1 MFFNSAKIAR
11 LEADNAALQ
20 QQLNDF
26 RHQNAQ
32 LENELSVFRSNSEM
46 ERSQNSKNKAIAE
59 LYTVLLEAY
68 EDGMRF
74 VQNIVTNN
82 VMSLDEVNHLNEITT
97 AKSSEISAKTDEV
110 MTSMQKIEELTGG
123 LQGETQT
130 LNNNV
135 QSISEIINLI
145 KDISD
150 QTNLLALNAA
160 IEAARAGEHGRGF
173 AVVADEVRKLAERTQ
188 KATLEV
194 EVNINVLKQSSS
206 GMMDTSEVFTA
217 EARHAIEILS
227 DFEDRLEEVGN
238 NAHAIADKSKTVADS
253 IHITNGKIDHIL
265 LKLEAYEALV
275 TNKGASIPD
284 ENSCR
289 FGQWYGGVRNTLI
302 RNSKAMND
310 IEQHHKLVHQG
321 VKSAIELFAEGK
333 DWEKAIGIM
342 KNVEHSSKSAFET
355 LLDALHR

>member
-1 MFFNSAKIAR
+1 MFFNSAKIES
-11 LEADNAALQ
+11 LESENNQLKVQLKELQ
-20 QQLNDF
+20 QHNENLN
-26 RHQNAQ
+26 Q
-32 LENELSVFRSNSEM
+32 ELSSLRAKAQDEHAINE
-46 ERSQNSKNKAIAE
+46 KNRAIAE
-59 LYTVLLEAY
+59 LYNVLLAAY

-74 VQNIVTNN
+74 VQNIVTTN
-82 VMSLDEVNHLNEITT
+82 VNSLDEVNYLNEITT
-97 AKSSEISAKTDEV
+97 AKSTEIASKTDEV
-110 MTSMQKIEELTGG
+110 MSSMQKIEDLTGG

-206 GMMDTSEVFTA
+206 GMMDTSEVFTS
-217 EARHAIEILS
+217 EARHAIGILS
-227 DFEDRLEEVGN
+227 DFEHRLGEVED
-238 NAHAIADKSKTVADS
+238 NAHAIADKSKVVADS

-275 TNKGASIPD
+275 SQKETFIPD
-284 ENSCR
+284 EHSCR
-289 FGQWYGGVRNTLI
+289 FGKWYGGVKNSLI
-302 RNSKAMND
+302 QSNSAMNE
-310 IEQHHKLVHQG
+310 IEQHHRTVHQG
-321 VKSAIELFAEGK
+321 VKAAMEIFASGENYAKAIEIL
-333 DWEKAIGIM
+333 
-342 KNVEHSSKSAFET
+342 KNVEKSSKSAFET
-355 LLDALHR
+355 LLESVKH